1 MIECDQDLWGIE
13 MKGVIWFVKEGFA
26 RIDLLQDEIRWIL
39 WNFKDFLGFFKDFG
53 GSKGFYKDFSGFLE
67 ILEAFSI
74 LQGFL
79 RVFFGF

>member
-26 RIDLLQDEIRWIL
+26 RIDLLQDQIRWIL
-39 WNFKDFLGFFKDFG
+39 WNF
-53 GSKGFYKDFSGFLE
+53 KDFSGFLE